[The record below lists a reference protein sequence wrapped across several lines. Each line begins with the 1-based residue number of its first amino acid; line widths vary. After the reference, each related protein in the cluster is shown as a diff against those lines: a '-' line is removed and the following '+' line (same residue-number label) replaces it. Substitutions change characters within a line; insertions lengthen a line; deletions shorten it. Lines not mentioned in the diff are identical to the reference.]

1 MDVHKLQVK
10 VFCDSGTVPAGK
22 TLEDFIPVFHG
33 FIKNHSIKETLIDV
47 ANYAHVPDGPGV
59 ALIGN
64 GGDYF
69 LDEEKGR
76 AGLIYS
82 RKREAPPP
90 GDRLVDTFRRAFFA
104 GILLEKEAAFA
115 GKLKFRTDEI
125 LFRVNDRLLAP
136 STDAT
141 FAALRPALDVV
152 GRVLFAGAPFEL
164 SRTGTDRELFGV
176 TFKSAPVAGLS
187 VLLQRL
193 GGDPPAEGAQAS

>member
-1 MDVHKLQVK
+1 MDAFKLQVK
-10 VFCDSGTVPAGK
+10 IFTDSGAVPTG
-22 TLEDFIPVFHG
+22 TSLEDFIPVFHG
-33 FIKNHSIKETLIDV
+33 FIKNHTVKETLIDV

-82 RKREAPPP
+82 RKREAPAP
-90 GDRLVDTFRRAFFA
+90 DARLVDTFRRAFFV
-104 GILLEKEAAFA
+104 GTLLEKDAAFA

-141 FAALRPALDVV
+141 LAELRPALDAF
-152 GRVLFAGAPFEL
+152 GRILFAGAPFEL
-164 SRTGTDRELFGV
+164 SRTGSAREVFGV
-176 TFKSAPVAGLS
+176 TFKSAPVSGLS
-187 VLLQRL
+187 VLLERL
-193 GGDPPAEGAQAS
+193 GGPPPPEGAKAS